1 MPYKRGIPKDSTAW
15 RRVFGRLV
23 EERRAVGDKEGFSG
37 NRRGWALGDKAF
49 RKELTDQMTAK
60 MGPEHSGEER
70 RESRSVKAERI
81 IQEEMRKLKLKEI
94 DLETRSKGD
103 SKKVRIAAR
112 LREGT
117 TVTVEWIT
125 ERLRMGSRS
134 CAHNLVY
141 AREKK

>member
-60 MGPEHSGEER
+60 MGPEHCGEER

-81 IQEEMRKLKLKEI
+81 IQEEMRKLKEI